1 MTAFP
6 RLHCGYY
13 TVVMSRQPELALALL
28 RLMLGAVFM
37 AHGVQAI
44 FLKGLGPLTAQ
55 FKAWQVPL
63 PLLSAPLVATLELA
77 GGLLIVL
84 GLGARPLALA
94 LAGVMAG
101 AIYFAHWGHD
111 FFGSTGME
119 LPLVMLV
126 SALAIAIGGPGKPS
140 FDQMTSGVP
149 SAKAAPKPRASKGK
163 STP

>member
-1 MTAFP
+1 
-6 RLHCGYY
+6 
-13 TVVMSRQPELALALL
+13 MSRQPELALALL

-55 FKAWQVPL
+55 FKAWHVPL

-84 GLGARPLALA
+84 GLGARPIALA

-101 AIYFAHWGHD
+101 AIYFAHWGKD
-111 FFGSTGME
+111 FFAVGGLE
-119 LPLVMLV
+119 LPIILLVC
-126 SALAIAIGGPGKPS
+126 ALAVAVGGPGKPS
-140 FDQMTSGVP
+140 FDQMSRESAGQP
-149 SAKAAPKPRASKGK
+149 SLPPKPTPKPPMPKPPRTGKGK
-163 STP
+163 SA